1 MNRSRLSVA
10 ASIYGIFAL
19 VALAWRHTSGASA
32 LHDGAPLGG
41 THAFALPLAGS
52 LGALTGVAA
61 GAVSRA
67 LARGPRWGRGLY
79 LALRDALAGGPSDT
93 ASLAALTIAAAV
105 GEELFF
111 RGAMLPALQAR
122 YGVVVA
128 VVLSSAAFGLLHAP
142 WSRRMLPWTFMATA
156 MGAVFALLY
165 LATGEVLAPIMAH
178 AVVNYENLG
187 FLIDRSGRPP
197 R

>member
-1 MNRSRLSVA
+1 MNRSRLGVA

-19 VALAWRHTSGASA
+19 VALAWRHAAGASA

-41 THAFALPLAGS
+41 THAFALPLAAS

-93 ASLAALTIAAAV
+93 ASLAALTLAAAV
-105 GEELFF
+105 GEELLF
-111 RGAMLPALQAR
+111 RGAMLPALR
-122 YGVVVA
+122 GVYGAPIA
-128 VVLSSAAFGLLHAP
+128 VGVSSVAFGLLHAP
-142 WSRRMLPWTFMATA
+142 WSRRMLPWTLMATA
-156 MGAVFALLY
+156 MGVVFALLY
-165 LATGEVLAPIMAH
+165 LVTGEVLAPVMAH

-187 FLIDRSGRPP
+187 FLVDRSARP
-197 R
+197 RR

>member
-32 LHDGAPLGG
+32 LHDGAPLVG
-41 THAFALPLAGS
+41 THSFALPLAGS

-61 GAVSRA
+61 GAFSRA

>member
-10 ASIYGIFAL
+10 ASVYGVFAM
-19 VALAWRHTSGASA
+19 VALAWRHAAGASA

-41 THAFALPLAGS
+41 THAFALPLAAS

-61 GAVSRA
+61 GAASRA

-105 GEELFF
+105 GEELLF
-111 RGAMLPALQAR
+111 RGAMLPALRSQHGTLFA
-122 YGVVVA
+122 VA
-128 VVLSSAAFGLLHAP
+128 VTSTAFGLLHAP
-142 WSRRMLPWTFMATA
+142 WSRRMLPWTLMATA
-156 MGAVFALLY
+156 MGVVFALLY
-165 LATGEVLAPIMAH
+165 LVTGEVLAPIMAH

-187 FLIDRSGRPP
+187 FLIDRTARP
-197 R
+197 RR